1 MTRIK
6 PIQAAIVILICLG
19 AGLTVGCDSND
30 EHPAG
35 NPAEHPAEHPEGKET
50 APSLTKDQ
58 LADAIEAYVN
68 EQSAKSDGY
77 FIVEDDKTGEQLKL
91 KLDKVHRKRLANVGK
106 DKYFAC
112 ADFTTDAEKV
122 YDLDVFMTGTT
133 KDNLTFSE
141 FSVHKVAGK
150 ERYTW
155 HENRGVWIKKPIGE
169 EAGGEHP
176 KEHPKEQSE

>member
-19 AGLTVGCDSND
+19 AGLTVGCDNND
-30 EHPAG
+30 EH
-35 NPAEHPAEHPEGKET
+35 PAEHPAEHPEGRET

-58 LADAIEAYVN
+58 LADAIEAYVT

-77 FIVEDDKTGEQLKL
+77 FIVEDDKTGEQL

-112 ADFTTDAEKV
+112 ADFTTDAGKV

-133 KDNLTFSE
+133 KGNLTFSE

-155 HENRGVWIKKPIGE
+155 HEIGGVWIKKPIGE
-169 EAGGEHP
+169 KAGAEHP

>member
-19 AGLTVGCDSND
+19 TGLVAGCDKNH
-30 EHPAG
+30 EHPG
-35 NPAEHPAEHPEGKET
+35 EHPTEHPEGKKT
-50 APSLTKDQ
+50 APSLTKDE
-58 LADAIEAYVN
+58 LADAIEAYVS
-68 EQSAKSDGY
+68 EQSAKTDGY
-77 FIVEDDKTGEQLKL
+77 FIVEDDKTGDQLKL

-112 ADFTTDAEKV
+112 ADFTTDAGKV

-155 HENRGVWIKKPIGE
+155 HEIGGVWTKKPIGE
-169 EAGGEHP
+169 KAGGEHP
-176 KEHPKEQSE
+176 KEHPKEQTE

>member
-1 MTRIK
+1 MTMVK

-19 AGLTVGCDSND
+19 TGLMAGCDKND

-35 NPAEHPAEHPEGKET
+35 NPEGKKT
-50 APSLTKDQ
+50 APSLTKDE
-58 LADAIEAYVN
+58 LADAIEAYVS
-68 EQSAKSDGY
+68 EQSAKTNGY

-106 DKYFAC
+106 DTYFAC
-112 ADFTTDAEKV
+112 ADFETDAGKV

-133 KDNLTFSE
+133 KDNLKFSE

-155 HENRGVWIKKPIGE
+155 REKDGVWTKIPVEEKPGKE
-169 EAGGEHP
+169 PP
-176 KEHPKEQSE
+176 KEHPREHPK

>member
-6 PIQAAIVILICLG
+6 PIQATIVMFLCLG
-19 AGLTVGCDSND
+19 AGLLMGCDKNH
-30 EHPAG
+30 EHPV
-35 NPAEHPAEHPEGKET
+35 EHPAEHPGGKKN

-58 LADAIEAYVN
+58 LADAIEAYVS
-68 EQSAKSDGY
+68 EQAAKSNGY
-77 FIVEDDKTGEQLKL
+77 FIVEDDKTGEQLNL

-106 DKYFAC
+106 DTYFAC
-112 ADFTTDAEKV
+112 ADFTTDAETV

-133 KDNLTFSE
+133 KDNLKFSE

-155 HENRGVWIKKPIGE
+155 HEIDGVWTKKPIGE
-169 EAGGEHP
+169 KAAGEHP
-176 KEHPKEQSE
+176 KEHPE